1 MSKESTCNAVEA
13 GDVDLITGSGRSP
26 GRGHGNSLRYSCLE
40 NPTDRGVW
48 QAPVHRVAVSWTHA
62 FKDLFPGSLFFS
74 IVLYVCLYAC
84 ADHFGYCSFVVCF
97 EMWKYKSSDFVLHFH
112 DFSADSGC
120 LEISNEF

>member
-1 MSKESTCNAVEA
+1 MSKESTCNA

-26 GRGHGNSLRYSCLE
+26 GRQHGNSLQYSCLE
-40 NPTDRGVW
+40 NPTDRGAW
-48 QAPVHRVAVSWTHA
+48 QAPVHRVAVSWPHA

-97 EMWKYKSSDFVLHFH
+97 EMWKCKSSDFVLHFH

-120 LEISNEF
+120 LQISNEF